1 MLLSLLPCSFC
12 AGLLGSAWLL
22 PLSCPHELP
31 FLLQPFHAAPC
42 SSLRSSFLTAPSPSA
57 PSRALLLLQ
66 LKPARGW
73 LLRLHSQLPPG
84 LSRPDSPWQRPHIP
98 SFTSHTTSFHLPNV
112 FKVVPS
118 VPVYGCC
125 LGAAWCHVG
134 NVSSPLLFSLVSDSS
149 PFSPS
154 SRNDS
159 QPISFAASMSF

>member
-1 MLLSLLPCSFC
+1 MLLLS
-12 AGLLGSAWLL
+12 SAWLL

-31 FLLQPFHAAPC
+31 FLLWPFHASPC
-42 SSLRSSFLTAPSPSA
+42 SSLRSSFLMPPSSGA

-66 LKPARGW
+66 LKPAWGW

-84 LSRPDSPWQRPHIP
+84 LSRPDSPWQGPHVS

-118 VPVYGCC
+118 VPAHGCC
-125 LGAAWCHVG
+125 LSAAWRHVG

-154 SRNDS
+154 SRNDF
-159 QPISFAASMSF
+159 QPIWCAASMSF

>member
-1 MLLSLLPCSFC
+1 MLLLS
-12 AGLLGSAWLL
+12 SAWLL

-31 FLLQPFHAAPC
+31 FLLQPFHASPC
-42 SSLRSSFLTAPSPSA
+42 SSLRSSFLMPPSSGA

-66 LKPARGW
+66 LKPAWIW

-84 LSRPDSPWQRPHIP
+84 LSRPDSPWQGPHVS

-118 VPVYGCC
+118 VPAHGCC
-125 LGAAWCHVG
+125 LSAAWCHVR

-154 SRNDS
+154 SRNDF
-159 QPISFAASMSF
+159 QPIWCAASMSF